1 MPIPKLTTHN
11 FFPGNFSRYEPDN
24 YFLPQQRLFLDDGFF
39 ESFHYVIDKN
49 TLNPQNVN
57 NGLEAALRIVSI
69 TLECI
74 GTALSSLIAAGI
86 SVLRLIFAPII
97 LPIAHFLDKARR
109 NTPRRW
115 KKNNNVEYVSV
126 FERHL
131 FDPAAILLN
140 STLSVIINLVSLP
153 IAAPIAFAKFVTRG
167 FKTCIKANH
176 QTYSLID
183 DDDDGTSHEAR
194 FG

>member
-1 MPIPKLTTHN
+1 MRTSAPNFYN
-11 FFPGNFSRYEPDN
+11 FFPINFFSHQDN
-24 YFLPQQRLFLDDGFF
+24 HYYLPQQRLFSDDGFF
-39 ESFHYVIDKN
+39 EIFYNEEDMLH
-49 TLNPQNVN
+49 T
-57 NGLEAALRIVSI
+57 ALRIISI
-69 TLECI
+69 TFECI
-74 GTALSSLIAAGI
+74 GTAFSSLIAAGI

-97 LPIAHFLDKARR
+97 LPIAHFLDEARR
-109 NTPRRW
+109 NTPWRW
-115 KKNNNVEYVSV
+115 ENNNIEFISV

-153 IAAPIAFAKFVTRG
+153 TAAPIAFAKFVTRG

-176 QTYSLID
+176 PTYSLID
-183 DDDDGTSHEAR
+183 DDGTSYEAI

>member
-1 MPIPKLTTHN
+1 
-11 FFPGNFSRYEPDN
+11 
-24 YFLPQQRLFLDDGFF
+24 
-39 ESFHYVIDKN
+39 
-49 TLNPQNVN
+49 
-57 NGLEAALRIVSI
+57 
-69 TLECI
+69 
-74 GTALSSLIAAGI
+74 GI

>member
-86 SVLRLIFAPII
+86 SVLRLILAPII
-97 LPIAHFLDKARR
+97 LPIAKIIEQLTGNFPGSWECRSNYR
-109 NTPRRW
+109 
-115 KKNNNVEYVSV
+115 SV
-126 FERHL
+126 FEKHL
-131 FDPAAILLN
+131 FDPAKILLA
-140 STLSVIINLVSLP
+140 SILSVIINLVNLPVAVP
-153 IAAPIAFAKFVTRG
+153 IALVKF
-167 FKTCIKANH
+167 
-176 QTYSLID
+176 
-183 DDDDGTSHEAR
+183 GTR
-194 FG
+194 FGATVYEEYSKKSEDNFTTTVSSSF